1 MKNKIELIRSELAAS
16 LATVDFAA
24 ASRLAEAVSET
35 ADRSGKIYCA
45 AAGRMLF
52 VAQSFVMR
60 LNQMGIP
67 ANCCSDTYVPPI
79 VPQDMILAVSSS
91 GTTRGV
97 VDFASRAASGPG
109 AAVWMIGCNPRSPLA
124 GIAEGIVLFRPAGST
139 RALDA
144 AGKTDAVPSV
154 QPMSSLNEQTV
165 FLLLDAVVLALM
177 EKRHITGGDMD
188 ARHFN
193 VE

>member
-1 MKNKIELIRSELAAS
+1 MKNKIDLVRSELTAS

-24 ASRLAEAVSET
+24 ADRLAEALSRT
-35 ADRSGKIYCA
+35 AERGGKIYCA

-52 VAQSFVMR
+52 VSQTFVMR

-67 ANCCSDTYVPPI
+67 ANCGADTYVAPLNGKDL
-79 VPQDMILAVSSS
+79 VVAVTSS
-91 GTTRGV
+91 GTTHGV
-97 VDFASRAASGPG
+97 VDFALRAASGPG
-109 AAVWMIGCNPRSPLA
+109 AAVWMIGCNPDSPLA
-124 GIAEGIVLFRPAGST
+124 GIAEGVVLFRPAGST

-144 AGKTDAVPSV
+144 DEKTDAVPSC

-188 ARHFN
+188 LRHFN